1 MNIVLENVCK
11 SYGKTKVL
19 ENFSAC
25 INEGEIT
32 YLKGSSG
39 IGKTTLLNLISGL
52 EKCDSGKIYGTEDK
66 KISYMFQEDRL
77 FDNFSVYE
85 NLLAVNEN
93 RELLNEISD
102 KCLCKDFL
110 DKYPKNLS
118 GGMSR
123 RVSLARAL
131 LYDGDIVLLDE
142 AFKGLDK
149 DTKIRVCENIMP
161 YLENKTV
168 IIVSH
173 EDIYEI
179 KCDRE
184 IYVV

>member
-11 SYGKTKVL
+11 SYGETKVL

-25 INEGEIT
+25 IEEGKIT

-52 EKCDSGKIYGTEDK
+52 EKCDSGKIYGTENK
-66 KISYMFQEDRL
+66 KISFMFQEDRL
-77 FDNFSVYE
+77 FDSFSVYE

-93 RELLNEISD
+93 RELLDEISE
-102 KCLCKDFL
+102 KCLCKEFS
-110 DKYPKNLS
+110 DKYPKSLS

-142 AFKGLDK
+142 PFKGLDK
-149 DTKIRVCENIMP
+149 DTKTRVCENIMP
-161 YLENKTV
+161 YLKNKTV

-173 EDIYEI
+173 EDVFEI

-184 IYVV
+184 IYVM